1 MKNKGI
7 AVAGNLIVD
16 TLYPVMGFA
25 KPGELSNICGELSLA
40 TGGAVCNNIMDLATL
55 DPELPLV
62 ALGRIGDD
70 ENGRYVQ
77 EKLSQFPNIDR
88 QHLKIGGTTAY
99 IQGGV
104 DKVWTFTKLYND
116 GYVPITFGEFI
127 GTNPVEKSVTSS
139 SLSGL
144 TTVTPAQLA
153 EMTVTSNYSISH
165 VRYSVTDKTGS
176 EIHRQIAFPYYGLG
190 CYEMDVA
197 TWVKPEDFLPFSGER
212 LTVTCR
218 ISTGETVTLFD
229 GVIA

>member
-1 MKNKGI
+1 MKKLI
-7 AVAGNLIVD
+7 SVLLAALLLIPAYSVASALPAEPTSTIDGVTFYDYI
-16 TLYPVMGFA
+16 
-25 KPGELSNICGELSLA
+25 S
-40 TGGAVCNNIMDLATL
+40 TGAYS
-55 DPELPLV
+55 EK
-62 ALGRIGDD
+62 
-70 ENGRYVQ
+70 ENSYNV
-77 EKLSQFPNIDR
+77 LHFN
-88 QHLKIGGTTAY
+88 T
-99 IQGGV
+99 
-104 DKVWTFTKLYND
+104 ND

-153 EMTVTSNYSISH
+153 EMTVTSNYSISY

-176 EIHRQIAFPYYGLG
+176 EIHRQIAFPYSGLG

-229 GVIA
+229 GTIA